1 MASSLNAFLAPIL
14 IALAFSS
21 IHLSLAARLLLQ
33 VSTTPTTVPTLPL
46 PTIPTL
52 PNPGSLPIPTTL
64 PNPTSLPIPTL
75 PSGLTI
81 PNLPQT
87 SAIPSFFTIPN
98 LSLPPLSSIS
108 ASFPQITSVPF
119 LAPPPSK

>member
-1 MASSLNAFLAPIL
+1 MASSLNGFLVPIL
-14 IALAFSS
+14 IAVAFSS
-21 IHLSLAARLLLQ
+21 IHKSLAARLLLQ
-33 VSTTPTTVPTLPL
+33 VSTTPTAVPTLPL
-46 PTIPTL
+46 PTIPML
-52 PNPGSLPIPTTL
+52 PNPGSLPIPTSL

-81 PNLPQT
+81 PSLPT
-87 SAIPSFFTIPN
+87 GAIPSFTIPN

-108 ASFPQITSVPF
+108 SSFPQITSAPF